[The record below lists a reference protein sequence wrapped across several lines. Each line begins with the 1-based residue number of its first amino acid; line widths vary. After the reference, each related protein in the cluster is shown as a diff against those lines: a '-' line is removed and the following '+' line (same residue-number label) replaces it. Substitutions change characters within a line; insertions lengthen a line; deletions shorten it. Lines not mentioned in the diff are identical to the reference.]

1 MGRINSYIK
10 TESLFNSDA
19 IGPRV
24 PLILST
30 IVSAFA
36 VLVAWG
42 LGRHYWNLVFVAVLF
57 GAFAFSF
64 VVLRSHMAA
73 IVVNDSKRPSEE
85 LFVSGILLFTR
96 GIIGVVS
103 GFIAAAVLE
112 TSDDIGI
119 RPGYGAGKWR
129 PFIILFGTVMAAA
142 TVGVF
147 GLRTKKMTT
156 TL

>member
-1 MGRINSYIK
+1 
-10 TESLFNSDA
+10 
-19 IGPRV
+19 
-24 PLILST
+24 
-30 IVSAFA
+30 
-36 VLVAWG
+36 
-42 LGRHYWNLVFVAVLF
+42 
-57 GAFAFSF
+57 
-64 VVLRSHMAA
+64 MAA